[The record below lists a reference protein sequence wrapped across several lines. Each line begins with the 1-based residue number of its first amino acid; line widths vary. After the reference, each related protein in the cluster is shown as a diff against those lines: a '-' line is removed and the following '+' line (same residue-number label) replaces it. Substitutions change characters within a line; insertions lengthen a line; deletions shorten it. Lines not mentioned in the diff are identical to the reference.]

1 LRSYRHGKCVCQN
14 PVMFS
19 ALDLGQIACLI
30 EASGAFVAGEL
41 TALGDEAS
49 FHPAPGEW
57 CAKEIAGHLI
67 EAERRG
73 FAGRI
78 RQFLDADGPDAVAW
92 DQEAVE
98 RERRDCER
106 DAAALAKE
114 LLAARRESAALVRSL
129 RPDQL
134 ARWGTH
140 PKVGRLT
147 VRDLVH
153 EWIHHDRN
161 HARQL
166 MAVTQERVYAHMGN
180 SQKFVGE

>member
-1 LRSYRHGKCVCQN
+1 MTENLSIERI
-14 PVMFS
+14 
-19 ALDLGQIACLI
+19 ADLIS
-30 EASGAFVAGEL
+30 ASGDAVAREL
-41 TALGDEAS
+41 GALGEDAG
-49 FHPAPGEW
+49 FHPASGEW
-57 CAKEIAGHLI
+57 CAKEVTGHII

-78 RQFLDADGPDAVAW
+78 RQFLAADGPDAVAW

-106 DAAALAKE
+106 SASELGDELVAL
-114 LLAARRESAALVRSL
+114 RRESVALVRSL
-129 RPDQL
+129 RPAEL

-147 VRDLVH
+147 VRDLLH
-153 EWIHHDRN
+153 EWVHHDRN

-166 MAVTQERVYAHMGN
+166 LAIAQERVYPHLGN
-180 SQKFVGE
+180 SKGFVGE

>member
-1 LRSYRHGKCVCQN
+1 
-14 PVMFS
+14 MTE
-19 ALDLGQIACLI
+19 DLATDRIAELVA
-30 EASGAFVAGEL
+30 ASGDAVAREL
-41 TALGDEAS
+41 DALGDDAG
-49 FHPAPGEW
+49 FHHAPGEW
-57 CAKEIAGHLI
+57 CAKEVTGHII

-78 RQFLDADGPDAVAW
+78 LQFLAADGPDAVAW

-106 DAAALAKE
+106 SAADLRDE
-114 LLAARRESAALVRSL
+114 LVSLRRESVALVRSL
-129 RPDQL
+129 RPEHL

-147 VRDLVH
+147 VRDLLH
-153 EWIHHDRN
+153 EWVHHDRN

-166 MAVTQERVYAHMGN
+166 LAIAQERVYPHMGN
-180 SQKFVGE
+180 SQGFVGD